1 VSWVVNL
8 LKSHFTYER
17 DGQAFHQRDTKL
29 QRSFAPTAALQRPLR
44 PTLGLTVTTVG
55 STHNSQL
62 AKAAKKHLGPLGM
75 KRKGQSRLWFQDNG
89 WWLGVVE
96 FQPSSWSKG
105 SYLNVA
111 AMWLWNAKD
120 YWSFDEG
127 GRVEKFHEFKDT
139 DQFAHV
145 ADTLATRAG
154 DEILAL
160 SQRFSSL
167 AVVASHLARNSYE
180 DPWQTYYAAMAA
192 LAIGDIEHAQKRFRA
207 LLAFKENAPFMVALK
222 AKVQGFSEHL
232 ASGTLPSVVVGQE
245 VAQTRAL
252 LKLGPF
258 DTAVLW
264 PAARETQHIIPPN
277 LARQAASGR

>member
-1 VSWVVNL
+1 M
-8 LKSHFTYER
+8 T
-17 DGQAFHQRDTKL
+17 
-29 QRSFAPTAALQRPLR
+29 TA
-44 PTLGLTVTTVG
+44 GI
-55 STHNSQL
+55 THNSQL
-62 AKAAKKHLGPLGM
+62 AKAAKKHLDPLGM
-75 KRKGQSRLWFQDNG
+75 KRKGQSRVGFQDNG

-96 FQPSSWSKG
+96 FQPSSWSRG

-145 ADTLATRAG
+145 ADALATRAR

-167 AVVASHLARNSYE
+167 AVVAAHLTRNSYE
-180 DPWQTYYAAMAA
+180 DPWQNYYAAMAA

-207 LLAFKENAPFMVALK
+207 LLAFKDHAPFMVALK
-222 AKVQGFSEHL
+222 SKVLSFSEHV
-232 ASGTLPSVVVGQE
+232 ASGAEPSAVVGQE

-252 LKLGPF
+252 LKLSPF
-258 DTAVLW
+258 DTAGL
-264 PAARETQHIIPPN
+264 
-277 LARQAASGR
+277 

>member
-1 VSWVVNL
+1 M
-8 LKSHFTYER
+8 
-17 DGQAFHQRDTKL
+17 
-29 QRSFAPTAALQRPLR
+29 
-44 PTLGLTVTTVG
+44 TTVG

-62 AKAAKKHLGPLGM
+62 AKVAKKHLGPLGM

-96 FQPSSWSKG
+96 FQPSSWSRG

-120 YWSFDEG
+120 YWSFDDG
-127 GRVEKFHEFKDT
+127 GRVERFHEFKDT

-145 ADTLATRAG
+145 ADTLATRARE
-154 DEILAL
+154 EILAL
-160 SQRFSSL
+160 SRRFSSL

-207 LLAFKENAPFMVALK
+207 LLAFKEHAPFMVALK

-232 ASGTLPSVVVGQE
+232 ASGTEPSVVVDQE

-252 LKLGPF
+252 LKLDHF
-258 DTAVLW
+258 DTAVLR
-264 PAARETQHIIPPN
+264 PTAREANISLQWTSRGKPH
-277 LARQAASGR
+277 